1 MKTEYGARDDAQ
13 SAESAG
19 DKFREIIAGHVL
31 DDFSAAAGKRA
42 IGKSDGD
49 ADDEVP
55 QGAEAKTKR
64 AAVVGGEDASDSG
77 FFRPQRIERKELAVL
92 GEGLLQLLD
101 GATSFDND
109 GEVGPGVF
117 DDLFQ
122 SCCGEDEVGAQRR
135 IAPAEFCSAATRNHR
150 ETGFA
155 GDTKGSCEL
164 LFGRRFE
171 DELRVNTGEC
181 VGGRGRADMVGTEEG
196 DEFVAEGGGNKG
208 R

>member
-101 GATSFDND
+101 GATSFDNH

-117 DDLFQ
+117 ENLVE
-122 SCCGEDEVGAQRR
+122 SRRGKNEISTRGR
-135 IAPAEFCSAATRNHR
+135 IAPTNFGTAATRNHR
-150 ETGFA
+150 ETGFV
-155 GDTKGSCEL
+155 GDTKGICE
-164 LFGRRFE
+164 
-171 DELRVNTGEC
+171 
-181 VGGRGRADMVGTEEG
+181 
-196 DEFVAEGGGNKG
+196 
-208 R
+208 